1 MPVFCYINN
10 ELSGSFST
18 FTSCSVYHRLMIKKY
33 FLFIILLLLTVTLS
47 AQKVGLVLSGGGARG
62 ITHIGVIKAL
72 EENNIPIDY
81 ITGTSMGAIVGSM
94 YAMGHTPDEIIAIL
108 KSDDFK
114 RWSTGELDPQYVY
127 YYRNADPKPG
137 FAELRFDLKQLDS
150 LKTKTSF
157 LPTNIVSPRQM
168 NYAFI
173 ELFSRAN
180 AVAGGD
186 FDKLFVPFRCV
197 ASDIYNKEAVVFS
210 KGNLGDAVRASMTFP
225 FMFKPIKIDGRL
237 LFDGGIF
244 NNFPVDVMREQFNPG
259 FILGSSVSNNPP
271 KPEEHDVVRQIE
283 NMIVNRSDYSILE
296 DEGMLLDFN
305 LENVNT
311 FDFTK
316 VDELVKV
323 GYDEVIKLL
332 PEIKAR
338 VKREVTPEEVL
349 LRRTKFCGRFPEL
362 KFRNL
367 KVVGVDSLQKNYV
380 ENTFHRENK
389 VFDANEFKVGYFK
402 LISDDK
408 ISEVMPRAIYNDST
422 GLFDLRLRVK
432 TQDQLKIMI
441 GGNVS
446 SSTSNE
452 AYFGLTY
459 QNLKD
464 YAQTAYI
471 DAQFGRVYNGLGL
484 GSRIDVP
491 TNKDWYL
498 KLAFILHRF
507 DYFEGSRMFY
517 DDDRTSYFNQF
528 EMYSKFSVGFPLTM
542 KGRMEF
548 GIGYGGL
555 TDSYKLNQLSANT
568 GMDESHYYL
577 GNIFGKL
584 ETYSLNSL
592 MYPTKGHNYTANL
605 QLVGGEEV
613 YKSYN
618 APDLYDAKNKDFWV
632 QFRAKFDKYYKMSP
646 AFTLGTFAELSASS
660 RKLLNNYTAT
670 IIQAPAFRPTPHSK
684 ATFNPAFSAN
694 QFGVI
699 GLKPIYRINDQFHFR
714 TEAYWFLP
722 YQSIY
727 KTRDNMAAY
736 STPFSS
742 SEFLVESTL
751 VFDFKFASAGL
762 FANHYSAG
770 ISQWNFGVNI
780 GFLLFNNKFLE

>member
-1 MPVFCYINN
+1 MN
-10 ELSGSFST
+10 
-18 FTSCSVYHRLMIKKY
+18 KKY
-33 FLFIILLLLTVTLS
+33 CLLIMSLLVIASST

-81 ITGTSMGAIVGSM
+81 IAGTSMGAIVGAM
-94 YAMGHTPDEIIAIL
+94 YAMGHTPDEIITIL

-114 RWSTGELDPQYVY
+114 RWSTGDLDPQYVY

-137 FAELRFDLKQLDS
+137 FAELRFDIRKLDS
-150 LKTKTSF
+150 LKTKPTF

-186 FDKLFVPFRCV
+186 FNKLFVPFRCV
-197 ASDIYNKEAVVFS
+197 ASDIYKKEAVVFS

-225 FMFKPIKIDGRL
+225 FMFKPLKIDGQL

-244 NNFPVDVMREQFNPG
+244 NNFPVDVMREQFKPD
-259 FILGSSVSNNPP
+259 FILGSAVSANPP
-271 KPEEHDVVRQIE
+271 KPDENDIVRQIE
-283 NMIVNRSDYSILE
+283 NMIVNKSDYTIT
-296 DEGMLLDFN
+296 DTEGILLDFK
-305 LENVNT
+305 LDNVNT
-311 FDFTK
+311 FDFSK

-323 GYDEVIKLL
+323 GYDEVMKHL

-338 VKREVTPEEVL
+338 VTREVSTDEIL
-349 LRRTKFCGRFPEL
+349 LRRTKFIARFPEL
-362 KFRNL
+362 EFRNL
-367 KVVGVDSLQKNYV
+367 KVVGVDSLQKNYI
-380 ENTFHRENK
+380 ENTFHRGNK
-389 VFDANEFKVGYFK
+389 IFDADEFKEGYFK

-408 ISEVMPRAIYNDST
+408 ISEVMPQAIYNDST
-422 GLFDLRLRVK
+422 GLFDLRLHVK
-432 TQDQLKIMI
+432 TQDQLKVTI

-464 YAQTAYI
+464 YAQTAYA

-484 GSRIDVP
+484 GSRIDIP
-491 TNKDWYL
+491 TNKNWYA

-507 DYFEGSRMFY
+507 DYFEGSRAFY

-528 EMYSKFSVGFPLTM
+528 EMYSKLSVGFPLTM

-548 GIGYGGL
+548 GVGYGGL
-555 TDSYKLNQLSANT
+555 TDTYKANQLSINS
-568 GMDESHYYL
+568 GVDESHYYL
-577 GNIFGKL
+577 GSAFGKF
-584 ETYSLNSL
+584 ETYTLNSV
-592 MYPTKGHNYTANL
+592 MYPIKGYTYTANL
-605 QLVGGEEV
+605 QFVAGEEV
-613 YKSYN
+613 FKSYST
-618 APDLYDAKNKDFWV
+618 PDLYDAKNKDFWI
-632 QFRAKFDKYYKMSP
+632 QFRAKFDRYYKISP
-646 AFTLGTFAELSASS
+646 YLTLGTFAELSFSS
-660 RKLLNNYTAT
+660 RKLLNNYTST

-684 ATFNPAFSAN
+684 ATFNPSFSAN

-699 GLKPIYRINDQFHFR
+699 GFKPIYKINDQFHFR

-727 KTRDNMAAY
+727 KTDNNKAAY
-736 STPFSS
+736 SKPFSS

-770 ISQWNFGVNI
+770 VNQWNFGVNI